1 MLACAG
7 ARMLSSKGASPDAPP
22 GTAQDLRRGNVQ
34 DFVAYGFYCSCY
46 AALPR
51 AQRDA
56 TEEFIQ
62 EVERT
67 WGVGCVPALGEI
79 MKVKKIE

>member
-1 MLACAG
+1 M
-7 ARMLSSKGASPDAPP
+7 
-22 GTAQDLRRGNVQ
+22 Q

-67 WGVGCVPALGEI
+67 WDLRCVPHLDTMITFHRTE
-79 MKVKKIE
+79 